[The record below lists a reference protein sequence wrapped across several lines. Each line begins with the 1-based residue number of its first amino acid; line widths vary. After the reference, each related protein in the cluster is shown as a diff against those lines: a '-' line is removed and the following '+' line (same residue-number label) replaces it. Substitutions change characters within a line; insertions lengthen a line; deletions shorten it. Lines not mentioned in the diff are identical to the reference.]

1 MSRLNQEMTD
11 HDLAAWTDDLLT
23 RIELRVLM
31 EHEVIIQQG
40 DNAGCG
46 GVDGAQAAARQ
57 SGLRVHG
64 RVRPNVKRP
73 SDLQ

>member
-1 MSRLNQEMTD
+1 
-11 HDLAAWTDDLLT
+11 
-23 RIELRVLM
+23 M

-40 DNAGCG
+40 DNAGFG